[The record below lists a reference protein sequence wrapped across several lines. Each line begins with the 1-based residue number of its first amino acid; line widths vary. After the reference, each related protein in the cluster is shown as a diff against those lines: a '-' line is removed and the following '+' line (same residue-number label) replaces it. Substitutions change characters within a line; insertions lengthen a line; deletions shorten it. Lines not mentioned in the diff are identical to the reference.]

1 MEQKNREKSQLLYEV
16 LDHSEFYH
24 AVAAPEDRSICNV
37 TFHLRDETK
46 EKQFLYES
54 LQEGLYA
61 LKGHRDV
68 GGLRAS
74 IYNSMPLDGVQAL
87 ADFMKT
93 FENREA

>member
-1 MEQKNREKSQLLYEV
+1 M
-16 LDHSEFYH
+16 DHSEFYH
-24 AVAAPEDRSICNV
+24 AVAAPEDRSICNI
-37 TFHLRDETK
+37 TFHLRDKTK
-46 EKQFLYES
+46 EKQFLNES

-61 LKGHRDV
+61 LKGHSDV

-93 FENREA
+93 FEKRAA